1 MAQLKK
7 THEVNLQLAKLSEEA
22 TKACVF
28 QHITYGALILVA
40 QLYDHICID
49 TLTSANVTIYNK
61 QIKTKMK

>member
-40 QLYDHICID
+40 QLCYHGCISTFTTTND
-49 TLTSANVTIYNK
+49 TI
-61 QIKTKMK
+61 